1 MSAIKSCGILM
12 SFCCILTSTCAS
24 SEVFDGVLG
33 STASCHKTCQMTY
46 SLHTYPRVSASATS
60 FDLFTNKETQLIFS
74 AILYFVL
81 LGAFALLLMFVTLN
95 HLQSNNNVLSGN
107 GLFSLFG
114 LFVLVQEEALYACQ
128 RGCRLFSICQ
138 FVGDSK
144 DLNETKSECE
154 SGNINVLSN

>member
-1 MSAIKSCGILM
+1 MGAIKSCGILM
-12 SFCCILTSTCAS
+12 SFCCILTSTFAS

-33 STASCHKTCQMTY
+33 STTSCHKTCQMTY

-60 FDLFTNKETQLIFS
+60 FDLFTNKETERFS
-74 AILYFVL
+74 AIRQFVL
-81 LGAFALLLMFVTLN
+81 LGAFALLLMFVSLN
-95 HLQSNNNVLSGN
+95 HLQSNNSVLSGN
-107 GLFSLFG
+107 RLFSLCG

-154 SGNINVLSN
+154 SGNIEVLSN